1 MRHTVVQIVAG
12 ALVALLGLLWILQGL
27 DLLGQD
33 GGMNDQLIWAF
44 IGAVVLVVGV
54 ALAAG
59 GLRRLRR

>member
-12 ALVALLGLLWILQGL
+12 ALVALLGVLWLLQGL

-33 GGMNDQLIWAF
+33 GGMNGQAIWAF
-44 IGAVVLVVGV
+44 IGGPILVAGV